1 MISGRTAVIGF
12 MAGVLLASRSRAA
25 QPQLPASSVQ
35 RVTFSADI
43 APILFRYCASC
54 HHAGEAGPFP
64 LVSYGDAKK
73 HARQIAEVTRL
84 RIMPP
89 WLPEPGEAKF
99 TDEQRLSTEQIASIG
114 NWVEQGALE
123 GNPADLPTL
132 PKFVAGWQ
140 LGTPDLII
148 SAKKPFRLPASGGDR
163 YWNFVL
169 PVPIDQTRWLKAIEI
184 RPGNKRLV
192 HHANILVD
200 RAQSARHRHKDAL
213 AGFGGMD
220 LGIESEFFDPDSHF
234 LFWKPGTV
242 PYVEP
247 EGMSLRLDKGTDLI
261 LNIHVQPSGKPE
273 LITPSVGLYFTNNP
287 ATLHP
292 MLLQIENDAK
302 LDIPPGEE
310 NFIVTDSLTLPVD
323 VDVLAIYPHC
333 HYLGKN
339 IQGSATLPDG
349 STRSLIHIP
358 RWDLNWQAVYR
369 YQEPVFLPKG
379 TTVTMRYT
387 YDNSARNVANPNHPP
402 QRVTAGNRARDEM
415 AHLWLQVLP
424 RSVNLGEGDPRMAL
438 QEAVA
443 KHKVEKDP
451 LDFESHYNFA
461 AMLQSRG
468 KLEAALAQYEAALA
482 IRPGDAVANNAL
494 GGALLAANRVDRAVN
509 HLKAALQ
516 NRPDYFDAHYNLGS
530 ALAAKGDFAAAAEQ
544 FRSAVR
550 LNPEDADAEANL
562 GSALAQTGRLTEA
575 IAHFE
580 KALKLNPQ
588 HELAREN
595 LKQVRNMVH

>member
-1 MISGRTAVIGF
+1 M
-12 MAGVLLASRSRAA
+12 
-25 QPQLPASSVQ
+25 
-35 RVTFSADI
+35 
-43 APILFRYCASC
+43 
-54 HHAGEAGPFP
+54 
-64 LVSYGDAKK
+64 
-73 HARQIAEVTRL
+73 
-84 RIMPP
+84 
-89 WLPEPGEAKF
+89 
-99 TDEQRLSTEQIASIG
+99 
-114 NWVEQGALE
+114 
-123 GNPADLPTL
+123 
-132 PKFVAGWQ
+132 
-140 LGTPDLII
+140 
-148 SAKKPFRLPASGGDR
+148 
-163 YWNFVL
+163 
-169 PVPIDQTRWLKAIEI
+169 
-184 RPGNKRLV
+184 
-192 HHANILVD
+192 
-200 RAQSARHRHKDAL
+200 
-213 AGFGGMD
+213 
-220 LGIESEFFDPDSHF
+220 
-234 LFWKPGTV
+234 
-242 PYVEP
+242 
-247 EGMSLRLDKGTDLI
+247 
-261 LNIHVQPSGKPE
+261 
-273 LITPSVGLYFTNNP
+273 
-287 ATLHP
+287 
-292 MLLQIENDAK
+292 
-302 LDIPPGEE
+302 
-310 NFIVTDSLTLPVD
+310 TDSLTLPVD

-369 YQEPVFLPKG
+369 YQEPIFLPKG

-562 GSALAQTGRLTEA
+562 GSALAADRTTNGGDRPFRKGA
-575 IAHFE
+575 
-580 KALKLNPQ
+580 KA
-588 HELAREN
+588 
-595 LKQVRNMVH
+595 

>member
-1 MISGRTAVIGF
+1 
-12 MAGVLLASRSRAA
+12 
-25 QPQLPASSVQ
+25 
-35 RVTFSADI
+35 
-43 APILFRYCASC
+43 
-54 HHAGEAGPFP
+54 
-64 LVSYGDAKK
+64 VSYGDAKK

-247 EGMSLRLDKGTDLI
+247 EGMSLRLDKGADLI

-273 LITPSVGLYFTNNP
+273 LITPSVGLYFTNKP

-369 YQEPVFLPKG
+369 YQEPIFLPKG

-387 YDNSARNVANPNHPP
+387 YDNSAGNVANPNHPP

-424 RSVNLGEGDPRMAL
+424 RSVNMGDGDPRMAL

-530 ALAAKGDFAAAAEQ
+530 ALAAEGDFAAAAEQ

-562 GSALAQTGRLTEA
+562 GSALAQIGQLTEA

-580 KALKLNPQ
+580 KALKLNPE

-595 LKQVRNMVH
+595 LKQVRNMAH

>member
-1 MISGRTAVIGF
+1 MISRRTAVIGF

-25 QPQLPASSVQ
+25 QPQLPASPVQ

-43 APILFRYCASC
+43 APILFRNCASC

-247 EGMSLRLDKGTDLI
+247 EGMSLRLDKGADLI

-273 LITPSVGLYFTNNP
+273 LITPSVGLYFTNKP

-369 YQEPVFLPKG
+369 YQEPIFLPKG

-387 YDNSARNVANPNHPP
+387 YDNSAGNVANPNHPP

-424 RSVNLGEGDPRMAL
+424 RSVNMGDGDPRMAL

-530 ALAAKGDFAAAAEQ
+530 ALAAEGDFAAAAEQ

-562 GSALAQTGRLTEA
+562 GSALAQIGQLTEA

-580 KALKLNPQ
+580 KALKLNPE

-595 LKQVRNMVH
+595 LKQVRNMAH